1 MLNPASTSDPRCSG
15 DLLYAARAGDEDAWA
30 QLVGRHTVLL
40 WSIARSFRL
49 GRAAAEDVVQTV
61 WLRLLER
68 GHTIREPG
76 SVTAWL
82 ATTAR
87 RECLA
92 VTRANR
98 RTAGEDMMPE
108 IADGGTPEEASVR
121 REGDRL
127 LWRAHQRLPDRD
139 ALLLTL
145 LARETPYHEIA
156 AALNMPPGSVGP
168 TRTRALQKLR
178 AELARSQ
185 VYDLTDVL

>member
-1 MLNPASTSDPRCSG
+1 MLDPASDPRSSAE
-15 DLLYAARAGDEDAWA
+15 LLQAARAGDEQAWA
-30 QLVGRHTVLL
+30 QLMDRHTVLL
-40 WSIARSFRL
+40 WSIARSFRF

-76 SVTAWL
+76 AVTAWL
-82 ATTAR
+82 ITTAR
-87 RECLA
+87 RECLV

-108 IADGGTPEEASVR
+108 VVDGATPEEASLR
-121 REGDRL
+121 LARDRL
-127 LWRAHQRLPDRD
+127 LWRACRRLPDRD

-145 LARETPYHEIA
+145 LARETPYHEVA
-156 AALNMPPGSVGP
+156 AVLDIPPGSVGP

-178 AELARSQ
+178 AELVRSE
-185 VYDLTDVL
+185 VYDLSDAL